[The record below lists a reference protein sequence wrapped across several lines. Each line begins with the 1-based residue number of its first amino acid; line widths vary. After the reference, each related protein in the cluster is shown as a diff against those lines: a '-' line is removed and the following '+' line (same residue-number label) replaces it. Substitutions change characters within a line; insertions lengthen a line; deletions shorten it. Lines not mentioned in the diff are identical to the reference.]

1 MFTISECRE
10 PVDLIFVLDASGSI
24 EFVNFEKMR
33 NFVMSFVEEI
43 DVESDV
49 ARIGLLLFSDNIR
62 LEFNLN
68 EYNSRLD
75 IIEHVQSIPYTRGG
89 TNTAAALQYVTD
101 NMFTQPNGDRNNARN
116 IAFLITDGQS
126 NNRENTMRQA
136 KLLKDKGIHL
146 FVAGIGEF
154 YLVVVLHNVRGSW
167 CP

>member
-126 NNRENTMRQA
+126 NNRENTMRHA

-154 YLVVVLHNVRGSW
+154 YLVVVLHNVRGRW